1 MRILQRNTDT
11 HYRQHNLTSI
21 IRYIIEYNVATS
33 LAQKIF
39 RAHWQFHFAFYLNTK
54 LQVTIFIHQTKETKT
69 YLKALRHIRKLAESD
84 Y

>member
-1 MRILQRNTDT
+1 
-11 HYRQHNLTSI
+11 
-21 IRYIIEYNVATS
+21 VATS